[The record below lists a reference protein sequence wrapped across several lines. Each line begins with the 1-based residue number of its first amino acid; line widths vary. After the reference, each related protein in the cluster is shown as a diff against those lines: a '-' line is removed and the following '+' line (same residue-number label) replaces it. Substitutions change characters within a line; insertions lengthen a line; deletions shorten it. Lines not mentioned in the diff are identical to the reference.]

1 MSDIDSADQEP
12 EPELPAFVIEAAR
25 SGRAKCKSCRK
36 AIPKDGLRL
45 GVMVEGPFGAGHMWY
60 HLNCAAKRLFDKVQ
74 GAYEIQAWTLAKV
87 PLTEDDVPPL
97 AELELLREEAETKKV
112 DRKELPHTELAP
124 SGRAKCKHCDELIE
138 KGAPRVVIGREVE
151 FGQQTRTTPI
161 NVHPACV
168 ADALHAEDCNTEAD
182 GFAEALRANSKG
194 IDSPVIDS
202 IIEEVG
208 SLY

>member
-1 MSDIDSADQEP
+1 MSDIDSADQAP

-45 GVMVEGPFGAGHMWY
+45 GVLVEGPYGVGHMWY
-60 HLNCAAKRLFDKVQ
+60 HLTCAAKRLFDKVES
-74 GAYEIQAWTLAKV
+74 AYEIEAWTLAKV
-87 PLTEDDVPPL
+87 PLEASDVPPL
-97 AELELLREEAETKKV
+97 AELETLREEAEKKKV
-112 DRKELPHTELAP
+112 EKKELPYTELAP

-138 KGAPRVVIGREVE
+138 KDTPRVIIGREVE

-168 ADALHAEDCNTEAD
+168 ADALHAEDCNTEAE
-182 GFAEALRANSKG
+182 GFEGALRANSKG
-194 IDSPVIDS
+194 LDAPVIDS
-202 IIEEVG
+202 VIAEVG